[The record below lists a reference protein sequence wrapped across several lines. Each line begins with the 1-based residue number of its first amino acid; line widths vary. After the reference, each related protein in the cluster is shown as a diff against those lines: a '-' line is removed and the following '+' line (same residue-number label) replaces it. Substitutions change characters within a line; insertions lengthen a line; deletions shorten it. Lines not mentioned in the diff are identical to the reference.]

1 MNPHLERQELDLRGL
16 IDIENNRH
24 QSPQGFI
31 PTKLLDM
38 AKAPLTSLIWT

>member
-1 MNPHLERQELDLRGL
+1 MNLTQTNESTLGE
-16 IDIENNRH
+16 IIENSRH